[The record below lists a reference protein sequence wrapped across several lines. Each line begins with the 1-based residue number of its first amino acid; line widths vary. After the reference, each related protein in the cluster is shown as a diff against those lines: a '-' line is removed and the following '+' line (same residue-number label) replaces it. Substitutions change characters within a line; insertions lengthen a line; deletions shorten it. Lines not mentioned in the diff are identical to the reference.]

1 MTATQDEILNLLIQ
15 GPLGP
20 SAIAAH
26 LKISRQALHRHLK
39 VLLKNKL
46 LKTEGKTPHLVYHL
60 ANRSVESRIKESY
73 ELFEGNILPAYLK
86 KNSFEK
92 AYKQFCDEH
101 EKLKAPNFAFMLD
114 SAAVYSSNIEGNS
127 LNLNSF
133 LNSRLQNKKIR
144 PREAQEIED
153 LVDAYK
159 FIQSQPLNEK
169 NMLKAHGM
177 LSRGFLNKTRQGVY
191 RKEPV
196 GVFSARGLEY
206 LALEQ
211 HLVPTELHNLFAII
225 DELLKKPVRPM
236 ESFFWASWLHLM
248 MALIHPFADG
258 NGRIARLCEK
268 WFLVKKLGKM
278 AVFLPSE
285 ENYWKNR
292 PDYYAA
298 LKLGVNYWEVDFK
311 KSGPFI
317 NLLPGALE

>member
-1 MTATQDEILNLLIQ
+1 MTNTQDEILNLLIQ
-15 GPLGP
+15 GALGP
-20 SAIAAH
+20 SAIATH

-46 LKTEGKTPHLVYHL
+46 LETEGKTPHLVYRL
-60 ANRSVESRIKESY
+60 ANQSMESRIKEGC
-73 ELFEGNILPAYLK
+73 ELFEEAILPAYLK
-86 KNSFEK
+86 RSHFEK
-92 AYKQFCDEH
+92 NYKQFCIEY
-101 EKLKAPNFAFMLD
+101 EKLKTPNFAFMLD

-144 PREAQEIED
+144 PKEAQEIED
-153 LVDAYK
+153 LVETYK
-159 FIQSQPLNEK
+159 FIQSHPLNEK

-177 LSRGFLNKTRQGVY
+177 LSRGFLNKARQGAY

-211 HLVPTELHNLFAII
+211 HLVPNELHNLFNTI
-225 DELLKKPVRPM
+225 DGLLKKPMQPV

-248 MALIHPFADG
+248 IALIHPFADG
-258 NGRIARLCEK
+258 NGRVARLCEK
-268 WFLVKKLGKM
+268 WFLMEKLGKM
-278 AVFLPSE
+278 MAFLPSE
-285 ENYWKNR
+285 ETYWKNR

-317 NLLPGALE
+317 NLLPGAVE